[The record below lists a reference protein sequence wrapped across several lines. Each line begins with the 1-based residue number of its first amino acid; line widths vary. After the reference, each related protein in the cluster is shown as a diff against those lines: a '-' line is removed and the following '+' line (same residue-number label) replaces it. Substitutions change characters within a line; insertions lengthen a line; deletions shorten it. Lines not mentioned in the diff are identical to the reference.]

1 MSIQVIVFRPID
13 INVELEICGNI
24 RAVASKPPL
33 PPNWQR
39 KKGDGAKE
47 KRPLA
52 LTESESS
59 DAEEYGAETVV
70 APKTLLQ
77 KMKILETENMRIKT
91 ENMRLKML
99 LAQKEAEINKMRD
112 DMMLLMAEERVQWK
126 YVLYLYAFNLIS
138 ILILS

>member
-13 INVELEICGNI
+13 INVEPEVWGYI

-77 KMKILETENMRIKT
+77 KMKILETENMR
-91 ENMRLKML
+91 LKML
-99 LAQKEAEINKMRD
+99 LAQKEEEINKMRD
-112 DMMLLMAEERVQWK
+112 DMMSLMAEERVQWK
-126 YVLYLYAFNLIS
+126 YVLYSYAFNLIS
-138 ILILS
+138 IRILS